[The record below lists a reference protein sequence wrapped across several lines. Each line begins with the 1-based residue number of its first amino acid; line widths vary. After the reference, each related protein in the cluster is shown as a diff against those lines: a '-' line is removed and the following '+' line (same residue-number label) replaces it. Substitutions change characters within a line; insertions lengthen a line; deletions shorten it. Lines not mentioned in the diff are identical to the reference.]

1 MRSCRNGVPR
11 IFLLLIAITLQL
23 LLVGFV
29 FVAVAFFTP
38 IFYLLF
44 FFFYTCILRL
54 YFVFSFIVN

>member
-44 FFFYTCILRL
+44 FFFIRV
-54 YFVFSFIVN
+54 YFVYILCLASL

>member
-44 FFFYTCILRL
+44 FFYTCILRL

>member
-44 FFFYTCILRL
+44 FFFIRVYFVYILRL
-54 YFVFSFIVN
+54 ASL